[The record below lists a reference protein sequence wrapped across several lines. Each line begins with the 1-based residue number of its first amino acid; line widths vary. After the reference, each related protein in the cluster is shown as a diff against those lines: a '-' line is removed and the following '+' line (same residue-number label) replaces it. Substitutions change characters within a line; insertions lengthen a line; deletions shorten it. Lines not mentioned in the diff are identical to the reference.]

1 MTAVTIRYQILRAL
15 QCAGQPLASTEIASL
30 TGVPLLRVKA
40 HLTELH
46 RREKVYRVAGFRWA
60 CAGSAA
66 PAYISIRA
74 RVLSALVAAGRPVRG
89 TWIAQHADCP
99 VDRVHTCLS
108 ELRARGEAVRVRPS
122 RWALAGVVAEPDDV
136 DRRARQLEAAND
148 AGAHAVRAARPVGPH
163 AVERT
168 GQREGP
174 PATTLYAAN
183 AVDDDVRRILH
194 GTRGQRELVAH
205 VVDSDHRG

>member
-60 CAGSAA
+60 CAGSSA
-66 PAYISIRA
+66 PTYVPIRT
-74 RVLSALVAAGRPVRG
+74 RVLGALAAAGRPVRR
-89 TWIAQHADCP
+89 TWIAQHAGCP

-108 ELRARGEAVRVRPS
+108 ELRARGEAVRVHPS
-122 RWALAGVVAEPDDV
+122 RWALAGVAVEPDGV
-136 DRRARQLEAAND
+136 DRRRPSRKVAALLRSSGAAWSLAEVVEQTGVNESSARQILRGMVGRDAAVCIVD
-148 AGAHAVRAARPVGPH
+148 RATGARTWQAVQP
-163 AVERT
+163 
-168 GQREGP
+168 
-174 PATTLYAAN
+174 
-183 AVDDDVRRILH
+183 
-194 GTRGQRELVAH
+194 
-205 VVDSDHRG
+205 